1 MQVALRALWCAR
13 LMARASRL
21 PLSGRA
27 IARGAITALALAV
40 SSQVQAEPLTLS
52 PAQMLDAANRLVLV
66 QRPTEALALTQALIA
81 RDPSDFSALLT
92 ASYAARDSG
101 AFVEAES
108 YGKRAWEAA
117 QTSEQRY
124 NAALAVAQA
133 QASREHRS
141 SAQLWLRRAVQ
152 EAPDQNARNR
162 AIRDYRYVRARNP
175 WSYDLSIAVAPSD
188 NLNAGT
194 STQVWDLGP
203 ILLPVPAEMQALSG
217 VSSTVSG
224 SIALT
229 IREES
234 NRRDRIGVLAAR
246 REVRLSSKARASAP
260 HLRNS
265 DFSFQQ
271 LEGFYERAQRFSF
284 GEITS
289 RASLGQSR
297 YGGAKLAD
305 FGRLSLDWE
314 RPLGDAKRGGIF
326 GATLG
331 LERELRR
338 DNATRSADTQRLGL
352 RWGERLGQGHLLA
365 SLDWKRIRS
374 DSSAVD
380 REDLSARVQYALAK
394 PILGAHVAL
403 WAGLGQTDYGYS
415 PYTGGA
421 RRDLGR
427 EFGVSA
433 FLANRELFGFA
444 PEIAVTWDE
453 NRSDAVLFERS
464 ETAISLRLR
473 STF

>member
-1 MQVALRALWCAR
+1 MQAVVRDDGRARSFVRAAR
-13 LMARASRL
+13 LGLARSLTAAAFSASL
-21 PLSGRA
+21 VIPSG
-27 IARGAITALALAV
+27 AL
-40 SSQVQAEPLTLS
+40 AEPLALS

-66 QRPTEALALTQALIA
+66 QRPAAALTLARALIA
-81 RDPSDFSALLT
+81 RDPEDFSAQLT
-92 ASYAARDSG
+92 ASYAARDLG
-101 AFVEAES
+101 DFKAAEH
-108 YGKRAWEAA
+108 YGKQAWETA
-117 QTSEQRY
+117 QTADQRY

-133 QASREHRS
+133 LASSEQRS
-141 SAQLWLRRAVQ
+141 AAQIWLRRAVQ
-152 EAPDQNARNR
+152 AAPDARARNR

-175 WSYDLSIAVAPSD
+175 WSYNLNIAIAPSD

-194 STQVWDLGP
+194 STHVWDLGP

-217 VSSTVSG
+217 VSTTVSA
-224 SIALT
+224 SVALT
-229 IREES
+229 IREDA
-234 NRRDRIGVLAAR
+234 NRRDRIGLQATR
-246 REVRLSSKARASAP
+246 REVKLSSEARKAAP

-265 DFSFQQ
+265 DFSYQQ
-271 LEGFYERAQRFSF
+271 IEGFYEHAQRFSF

-289 RASLGQSR
+289 LASLGQSR
-297 YGGAKLAD
+297 YGGTKLAD

-314 RPLGDAKRGGIF
+314 RPIGDAERGGVF

-331 LERELRR
+331 LEREFRR

-352 RWGERLGQGHLLA
+352 RWGERLGEGHLLA

-374 DSSAVD
+374 DSAAVD
-380 REDLSARVQYALAK
+380 RGDLSARVQYALAK

-433 FLANRELFGFA
+433 FLANREFFGFA

-464 ETAISLRLR
+464 ETAVSLRLR